1 MGEVKSAV
9 FLVGEKNAELERLM
23 SRIEGGGHY
32 CRYLSDLNDLSAV
45 CEDDFSQIVAFSPSP
60 DMIEDLS
67 SSTLLKEY
75 AAKHLLTV
83 ILDEF
88 SYSKAIDFF
97 RLGIADVWF
106 EDMSSLQLEE
116 SFTRLQEFADLR
128 LQRVTYGQRL
138 ETANLEL
145 QDSLHMLKQDQLAGL
160 EVQKSLMPESPLSFA
175 DYEISHSVTPSL
187 YLSGDFVGYNFVL
200 DRYLVVYFADV
211 SGHGASSAF
220 VTVLLRFMIGRVIQR
235 HVAENDHAALK
246 AAPEG
251 LLEHVNK
258 QVLAT
263 GLGKHLTIVAGCLDT
278 ENSTLR
284 YVVGAQLPRP
294 ILIVDGCAQ
303 YLPGKGKPVGIFE
316 GASWE
321 VEQIVLPERCAL
333 VLLSDGVFDLV
344 PDKDLIDK
352 EETLLRFLA
361 RSSDNLESLKAALSV
376 DFLEDPQDDVSMCLL
391 ARGM

>member
-32 CRYLSDLNDLSAV
+32 CRYLSDLNDLSTV

-263 GLGKHLTIVAGCLDT
+263 GLGKHLTIVAGCLDA

>member
-1 MGEVKSAV
+1 
-9 FLVGEKNAELERLM
+9 
-23 SRIEGGGHY
+23 
-32 CRYLSDLNDLSAV
+32 
-45 CEDDFSQIVAFSPSP
+45 
-60 DMIEDLS
+60 LS
-67 SSTLLKEY
+67 SGTLLKEY

-83 ILDEF
+83 ILNEL

-106 EDMSSLQLEE
+106 EDMSSLQLEQ
-116 SFTRLQEFADLR
+116 SFTRLQECADFR
-128 LQRVTYGQRL
+128 LQGVTYGQRL

-145 QDSLHMLKQDQLAGL
+145 QDSLQMLRQDQLAGL

-200 DRYLVVYFADV
+200 DRYLVFYFADV

-235 HVAENDHAALK
+235 HVTDNDHEALR

-251 LLEHVNK
+251 LLEYVNK
-258 QVLAT
+258 QVVAT
-263 GLGKHLTIVAGCLDT
+263 GLGKHLTMVAGCLDT

-294 ILIVDGCAQ
+294 IIIIDGCAH

-316 GASWE
+316 SASWE

-344 PDKDLIDK
+344 PDKDLMDK

-361 RSSDNLESLKAALSV
+361 RSSENLESLKVALSI

-391 ARGM
+391 VRGM

>member
-32 CRYLSDLNDLSAV
+32 CRYLSDLNDLSTV

-278 ENSTLR
+278 KNSTLR

-294 ILIVDGCAQ
+294 IIIVDGCAQ

-316 GASWE
+316 SASWE

>member
-9 FLVGEKNAELERLM
+9 FLVGEKNAKLERLM
-23 SRIEGGGHY
+23 SRIEGGGHH
-32 CRYLSDLNDLSAV
+32 CRYLSDLNDLSDV
-45 CEDDFSQIVAFSPSP
+45 CEDDFSQVVAFSPSP
-60 DMIEDLS
+60 AMIEDLS

-83 ILDEF
+83 ILDDF
-88 SYSKAIDFF
+88 SHSKAIDFF

-106 EDMSSLQLEE
+106 EDMSSIELEE

-128 LQRVTYGQRL
+128 LQRMTYGQRL

-160 EVQKSLMPESPLSFA
+160 EVQKSLMPASPLIFE

-200 DRYLVVYFADV
+200 GRYLVFYFADV

-235 HVAENDHAALK
+235 HVAENDHEALK

-278 ENSTLR
+278 ENSILR

-294 ILIVDGCAQ
+294 IIIVDGCAQ

-316 GASWE
+316 SASWE
-321 VEQIVLPERCAL
+321 VEEIVLPERCAL

>member
-9 FLVGEKNAELERLM
+9 FLVGEKNAKLERLM
-23 SRIEGGGHY
+23 SRIEGGGHH
-32 CRYLSDLNDLSAV
+32 CRYLSDLNDLSDV
-45 CEDDFSQIVAFSPSP
+45 CEDDFSQVVAFSPSP
-60 DMIEDLS
+60 AMIEDLS

-83 ILDEF
+83 ILDDF
-88 SYSKAIDFF
+88 SHSKAIDFF

-106 EDMSSLQLEE
+106 EDMSSIELEE

-128 LQRVTYGQRL
+128 LQRMTYGQRL

-160 EVQKSLMPESPLSFA
+160 EVQKSLMPASPLIFE

-200 DRYLVVYFADV
+200 GRYLVFYFADV

-235 HVAENDHAALK
+235 HVAENDHEALK

-278 ENSTLR
+278 ENSILR

-294 ILIVDGCAQ
+294 IIIVDGCAQ

-316 GASWE
+316 SASWE